1 MRITKLRVFG
11 TLDNKAEPAEHVY
24 ETQIRM
30 QLGPELIAIEEP
42 RRSSVDVIGRK
53 LCPRCLF
60 IGTGGLYGCP
70 TLLAYVGNDQLQPWD
85 SPEENQKAFAIKQC
99 AQGQTR

>member
-30 QLGPELIAIEEP
+30 QLA
-42 RRSSVDVIGRK
+42 VDGK
-53 LCPRCLF
+53 LVHTPQSL
-60 IGTGGLYGCP
+60 
-70 TLLAYVGNDQLQPWD
+70 
-85 SPEENQKAFAIKQC
+85 SEC
-99 AQGQTR
+99 AP